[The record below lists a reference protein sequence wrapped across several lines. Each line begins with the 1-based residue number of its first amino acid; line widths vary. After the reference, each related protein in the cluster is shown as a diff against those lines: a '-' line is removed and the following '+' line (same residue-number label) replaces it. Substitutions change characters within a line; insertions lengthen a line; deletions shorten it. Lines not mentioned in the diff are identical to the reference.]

1 MLSQWY
7 HIYNVLVLFPSGAQ
21 LTLVTGPFLI
31 NRTKL
36 KSKPN
41 GSEASDRYTML
52 PSVVDSTLLLP
63 QSSNCGSN
71 RQRALVH
78 PEYSLKTA
86 PIVKGTF
93 GQ

>member
-36 KSKPN
+36 KSKPSSCAVTRK
-41 GSEASDRYTML
+41 GLE
-52 PSVVDSTLLLP
+52 LL
-63 QSSNCGSN
+63 
-71 RQRALVH
+71 RHH
-78 PEYSLKTA
+78 PFHT
-86 PIVKGTF
+86 
-93 GQ
+93 

>member
-36 KSKPN
+36 KSKVNPM
-41 GSEASDRYTML
+41 DR
-52 PSVVDSTLLLP
+52 
-63 QSSNCGSN
+63 
-71 RQRALVH
+71 RH
-78 PEYSLKTA
+78 P
-86 PIVKGTF
+86 IGTPCCPA
-93 GQ
+93 